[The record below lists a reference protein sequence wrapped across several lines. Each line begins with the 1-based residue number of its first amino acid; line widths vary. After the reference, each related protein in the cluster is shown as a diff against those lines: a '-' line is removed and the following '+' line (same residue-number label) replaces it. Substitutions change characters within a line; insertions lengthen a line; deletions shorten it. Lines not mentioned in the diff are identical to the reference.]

1 MMSRRRKARETALQ
15 VLYAVDLSGVSWEVA
30 LDETTK
36 RRGSHGEAAD
46 YAARL
51 VERAIDSMPTLDE
64 MISNRLENWEFER
77 VSIIDRN
84 ILRIALTELMYFPE
98 TPTKVII
105 DEAIE
110 IAHRFSSADAG
121 RFVNGMLDRLAGEV
135 RKD

>member
-1 MMSRRRKARETALQ
+1 MSRRRKAREIALQ
-15 VLYAVDLSGVSWEVA
+15 VLYAVDLSGISWKVA
-30 LDETTK
+30 LDETVE

-46 YAARL
+46 YAERVIA
-51 VERAIDSMPTLDE
+51 RAIDSMPTLDE
-64 MISNRLENWEFER
+64 MISGRLENWDFER

-84 ILRIALTELMYFPE
+84 ILRIALTELIHFPE

-121 RFVNGMLDRLAGEV
+121 RFVNGMLDSLAGEV